1 MTKASLYERVM
12 GRGFSR
18 LAAPIQRFHRLEGRH
33 ELHGW
38 VTTEAPASR
47 LAMLLAKLLGT
58 PNRAGSGPIRFELDA
73 RTNREIWT
81 RHFPHRTMTS
91 TLSGEGQR
99 IVEQLGASRL
109 SFHLTESGGSLTMR
123 LQTMHFLGIPC
134 PVWLMPLVVAEEK
147 GAEDK
152 LHFKVRAS
160 LPLVGRVTGYSG
172 HLEVPAEEPR

>member
-1 MTKASLYERVM
+1 MTRISMYERVM

-18 LAAPIQRFHRLEGRH
+18 LASSIQRFHRLEGRH

-58 PNRAGSGPIRFELDA
+58 PTRAGSGPIRFELHAQADQ
-73 RTNREIWT
+73 EIWT
-81 RHFPHRTMTS
+81 RHFPHRTMAS
-91 TLSGEGQR
+91 ALRGEGQR
-99 IVEQLGASRL
+99 IVERLGAARL
-109 SFHLTESGGSLTMR
+109 SFHLTESGGTLTMR
-123 LQTMHFLGIPC
+123 LMAMHFMGIPC
-134 PVWLMPLVVAEEK
+134 PAWLMPLVVAEEN

-152 LHFKVRAS
+152 LHFKVGAS